1 MGFRIPPKAPVGW
14 RSPRRVAFASASSR
28 AQRLGLRRPSAA
40 FPALPMKPRPSHW
53 HPPCAVIKSMMDFS
67 HPHFEAP
74 RWLWLAVVA
83 PALLAWLHHRAT
95 VKRKEQ
101 LAQIASP
108 RFVGELAA
116 SHSPAR
122 RRFKNFLLLLAFV
135 FAGIALARPQ
145 WGELK
150 ASGQWLG
157 EDVVFVLDGSYSM
170 LSTDVRPSRLQ
181 RAKLAIS
188 DFVRT
193 HGRGR
198 VGLVTFAGGAFLNC
212 PLTLDYDAFENALA
226 AVDEKTIPI
235 AGTDIGRALQEAN
248 RAMEKNS
255 RRKLVV
261 LLTDGEDLEKGGV
274 AIARKLGTN
283 GVVVFTVGVGSPA
296 GSEIQMLNPAGQM
309 DLVRDVKGE
318 PVRSRLD
325 EKTLTAIAAATGGS
339 YYPLGPLGEGLAK
352 VRSAVETLDRSAE
365 LKRTRSRGIERFY
378 WPVAAVLLLLV
389 GESLIGTRRRQR
401 EDK

>member
-1 MGFRIPPKAPVGW
+1 
-14 RSPRRVAFASASSR
+14 
-28 AQRLGLRRPSAA
+28 
-40 FPALPMKPRPSHW
+40 
-53 HPPCAVIKSMMDFS
+53 MMDFS

-83 PALLAWLHHRAT
+83 PLLLAWLHRRAA
-95 VKRKEQ
+95 VKRRQQ

-108 RFVGELAA
+108 RFVEELAA

-122 RRFKNFLLLLAFV
+122 RRFKNFLLLLALV

-150 ASGQWLG
+150 SSGQWLG

-170 LSTDVRPSRLQ
+170 LSTDVRPNRLQ

-226 AVDEKTIPI
+226 AVDEKTIPLP
-235 AGTDIGRALQEAN
+235 GTDIGRALLEAN
-248 RAMEKNS
+248 RAMEKDS

-261 LLTDGEDLEKGGV
+261 LLTDGEDLEKGGL
-274 AIARKLGTN
+274 ATAKRLGTN

-296 GSEIQMLNPAGQM
+296 GSEIQMQNPAGQL
-309 DLVRDVKGE
+309 DLVRDAKGE
-318 PVRSRLD
+318 VVRSRLD
-325 EKTLTAIAAATGGS
+325 EKTLTAIAAATGGN
-339 YYPLGPLGEGLAK
+339 YYPLGSLGEGLAK

-378 WPVAAVLLLLV
+378 WPVAAMLVLLV
-389 GESLIGTRRRQR
+389 GESLIGTRRGRGGA
-401 EDK
+401 K

>member
-1 MGFRIPPKAPVGW
+1 
-14 RSPRRVAFASASSR
+14 
-28 AQRLGLRRPSAA
+28 
-40 FPALPMKPRPSHW
+40 LPDETQI
-53 HPPCAVIKSMMDFS
+53 ANDAMMDFS

-74 RWLWLAVVA
+74 RWLLLAVVA
-83 PALLAWLHHRAT
+83 PLLLAWLHRRAA
-95 VKRKEQ
+95 VKRKQQ

-116 SHSPAR
+116 SHSPVR

-150 ASGQWLG
+150 SSGQWLG

-170 LSTDVRPSRLQ
+170 LSTDVRPNRLQ
-181 RAKLAIS
+181 RAKLAIG

-198 VGLVTFAGGAFLNC
+198 VGLVAFAGSAFLQC

-226 AVDEKTIPI
+226 AVDEKTIPVP
-235 AGTDIGRALQEAN
+235 GTDIGRALQEAN
-248 RAMEKNS
+248 RAMEKKS

-261 LLTDGEDLEKGGV
+261 LLTDGEDLEKSGV
-274 AIARKLGTN
+274 ATAKTLGTN

-296 GSEIQMLNPAGQM
+296 GSEIQMLNPAGQL
-309 DLVRDVKGE
+309 DLVRDAKGE
-318 PVRSRLD
+318 AVRSRLD
-325 EKTLTAIAAATGGS
+325 EKTLAAIAQVTGGN
-339 YYPLGPLGEGLAK
+339 YYPLGPLGEGLVK
-352 VRSAVETLDRSAE
+352 VRTAVETLDRSAG
-365 LKRTRSRGIERFY
+365 LQRMRRRGVERFY
-378 WPVAAVLLLLV
+378 WPVAVLLALLV
-389 GESLIGTRRRQR
+389 AESLIGTRRG
-401 EDK
+401 KGSAK